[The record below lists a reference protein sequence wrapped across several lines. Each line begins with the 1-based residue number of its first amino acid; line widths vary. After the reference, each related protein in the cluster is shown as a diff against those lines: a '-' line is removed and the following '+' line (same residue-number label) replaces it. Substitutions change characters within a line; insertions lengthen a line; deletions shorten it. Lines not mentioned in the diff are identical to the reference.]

1 MKYARNSNEVLPGV
15 RPTKKEGDQCSPV
28 SSFQSTS
35 ARHLMLRCHMRGG
48 WPARSK
54 PPCTCSI
61 SPMRRSSVPSSPT
74 PLIRDTAVLNRLDDC
89 LTDEDRQHFRAV
101 TAVEHADAPA
111 DEILRY
117 AQLRDVDLIVMG
129 THGHKGMTHVL
140 LGSVAEKVVR
150 GATCPV
156 SDPSRRAPIVR
167 HNADVAHA
175 YSGDHRLQSTLR
187 SSAGIRTLDSVQVWR
202 FTSLVARD
210 GRPRRCDL
218 VRIEVFVPD
227 SPEVRAARLKE
238 AQDQLAHRVRPDDR
252 EQPRATTEVIEGS
265 AARTISRYAAD
276 NGFDL
281 IVMGTHGRMGI
292 AHLMM
297 GSVAE
302 QVVRAAPCPVL
313 STRISRQEMRG
324 AQEREGTAEP
334 VPRRN
339 SGR

>member
-1 MKYARNSNEVLPGV
+1 MFTRILVPIDFSPPSDAALSYARRLAGTFEAAL
-15 RPTKKEGDQCSPV
+15 
-28 SSFQSTS
+28 
-35 ARHLMLRCHMRGG
+35 HLLHIADATFFRAFVAD
-48 WPARSK
+48 PAD
-54 PPCTCSI
+54 
-61 SPMRRSSVPSSPT
+61 
-74 PLIRDTAVLNRLDDC
+74 RDTAVLNRLDDC

-156 SDPSRRAPIVR
+156 
-167 HNADVAHA
+167 
-175 YSGDHRLQSTLR
+175 LTLR
-187 SSAGIRTLDSVQVWR
+187 DVPLSSDTTQTWPTRILATTDFSPPSDRALEYAHLIASRCGA
-202 FTSLVARD
+202 SLHLLHVME
-210 GRPRRCDL
+210 DL
-218 VRIEVFVPD
+218 VDATSFGSEVFVPD

-265 AARTISRYAAD
+265 AARTIPRYAAD